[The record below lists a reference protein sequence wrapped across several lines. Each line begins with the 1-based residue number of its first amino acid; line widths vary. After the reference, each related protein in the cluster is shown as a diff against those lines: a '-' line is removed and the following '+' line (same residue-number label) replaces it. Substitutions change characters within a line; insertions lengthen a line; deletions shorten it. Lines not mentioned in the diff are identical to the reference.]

1 MKQSIKL
8 LLGGVFLLS
17 LPMFLTSCEDIL
29 GEWDKP
35 APVNVI
41 VTPDDNGGGS
51 TSSNQYLIYSYS
63 GGTTS
68 STPENIPDGATTDA
82 TLTNT
87 WSGTIVI
94 TADKTLTGDVT
105 LASDVNLIIKDGVEL
120 KVNGQILGGATPSDY
135 SLKVYGQ
142 TESTG
147 KLTIDA
153 DGGGY
158 NICVKSLDIHGC
170 VISATN
176 SDQAIEAAVNEDI
189 KIYHGDITAI
199 GKITGLMGGWPGN
212 IDIYGGKLTA
222 KATTNGMGIS
232 GVTFTLYDGTVIAT
246 GSDAASGMDGN
257 AGIMVTTLTVEN
269 GSLTATAGNAIDGDN
284 SGGCGIS
291 ADVIINGGTIEAIGG
306 DGSGAGKGGL
316 GIGGLYS
323 PMNITIN
330 NCTKITS
337 TGGAGG
343 GQCFAGTVTVAST
356 LKYSVDDG
364 ANYTDWAG
372 GDFTP
377 TELSNLSMIII
388 PQ

>member
-1 MKQSIKL
+1 
-8 LLGGVFLLS
+8 
-17 LPMFLTSCEDIL
+17 MFLTSCEDIL
-29 GEWDKP
+29 GEWSKP
-35 APVNVI
+35 TPVNVI

-120 KVNGQILGGATPSDY
+120 KINAGQILGGGAANNDY
-135 SLKVYGQ
+135 SLKIYGQ
-142 TESTG
+142 NESTG

-153 DGGGY
+153 NGANYD
-158 NICVKSLDIHGC
+158 ICSKSLEIHGC

-176 SDQAIEAAVNEDI
+176 SDQAIEAAANEDI

-199 GKITGLMGGWPGN
+199 GKMTGLMGGWPGN

-257 AGIMVTTLTVEN
+257 AGIMVTTLTVEK
-269 GSLTATAGNAIDGDN
+269 GSLTATGGNAVDGNHNGGAGIDGNVTID
-284 SGGCGIS
+284 GGTVEATGGNGYGTGTGGIGIS
-291 ADVIINGGTIEAIGG
+291 GTTINITNCTKVTATGG
-306 DGSGAGKGGL
+306 DGGDGGTKGE
-316 GIGGLYS
+316 
-323 PMNITIN
+323 
-330 NCTKITS
+330 
-337 TGGAGG
+337 
-343 GQCFAGTVTVAST
+343 CFWGTVTPAAT
-356 LKYSVDDG
+356 LKYSDDDG
-364 ANYTDWAG
+364 ASYTNADGNAISYSM
-372 GDFTP
+372 TP
-377 TELSNLSMIII
+377 KMIII

>member
-8 LLGGVFLLS
+8 LLGGAFLLS

-29 GEWDKP
+29 GEWSKP
-35 APVNVI
+35 TPVN
-41 VTPDDNGGGS
+41 VTPDDGGGGT

-120 KVNGQILGGATPSDY
+120 KINAGQILGGGATNSDY
-135 SLKVYGQ
+135 SLKIYGQ

-153 DGGGY
+153 DGGVY

-176 SDQAIEAAVNEDI
+176 SNQAIEAAANEDI

-199 GKITGLMGGWPGN
+199 GKMTGLMGGWPGN

-232 GVTFTLYDGTVIAT
+232 GNTFTLYDGTVIAT
-246 GSDAASGMDGN
+246 GSDAVLGLDIDGFI
-257 AGIMVTTLTVEN
+257 GIMVTDISVKK
-269 GSLTATAGNAIDGDN
+269 GSLTATGGNAVEGNNNGGVGINGNVTIDGGTVEAT
-284 SGGCGIS
+284 GGNGYGTGTGGIGIS
-291 ADVIINGGTIEAIGG
+291 GTT
-306 DGSGAGKGGL
+306 
-316 GIGGLYS
+316 
-323 PMNITIN
+323 ITIN
-330 NCTKITS
+330 NCTKVTA
-337 TGGAGG
+337 TGGDGATKGE
-343 GQCFAGTVTVAST
+343 CFSGTVTPANT
-356 LKYSVDDG
+356 LKYSWDDG
-364 ANYTDWAG
+364 ASYTNSDGSAQT
-372 GDFTP
+372 F
-377 TELSNLSMIII
+377 SMITSLIII